1 MANANGVL
9 KNFANNSKNFDMRA
23 PNKIYASIVD
33 NRLDASF
40 LEKSVSGKKYPEFVR
55 KEALLEWAK
64 AKKAELLNEEL
75 TDVAAGI
82 NMGMDML
89 IYKLEQL

>member
-1 MANANGVL
+1 M
-9 KNFANNSKNFDMRA
+9 K
-23 PNKIYASIVD
+23 PNKIYLSKLVMAGAEI
-33 NRLDASF
+33 LD
-40 LEKSVSGKKYPEFVR
+40 KPVSDGDIEYIR
-55 KEALLEWAK
+55 KDALLEWAK

-75 TDVAAGI
+75 IDVAAGI

>member
-1 MANANGVL
+1 M
-9 KNFANNSKNFDMRA
+9 KA
-23 PNKIYASIVD
+23 PDKLYVAESRKIIGDIEHNVFSEQPFLRGSI
-33 NRLDASF
+33 
-40 LEKSVSGKKYPEFVR
+40 EYIR
-55 KEALLEWAK
+55 KDALLEWAK